1 MCALA
6 AIAMGFVLSIYAH
19 LNNVVYNSI
28 DNSDWLITNQI
39 RDAHSANKNQ
49 PVLGLLL
56 TFVASLMI
64 FGLVSSMDLTAPK
77 AIWEKAKSQG
87 MEMYNKIP
95 VLNAAAPA
103 PSAAANPVVEEIQAE
118 KEQVEEVVIE
128 QPAPIDYEQQIDV
141 YQEFPEVYPDYSGE
155 FGN

>member
-1 MCALA
+1 
-6 AIAMGFVLSIYAH
+6 
-19 LNNVVYNSI
+19 
-28 DNSDWLITNQI
+28 
-39 RDAHSANKNQ
+39 
-49 PVLGLLL
+49 
-56 TFVASLMI
+56 MI

-103 PSAAANPVVEEIQAE
+103 PSAKANPVVEEIQAE